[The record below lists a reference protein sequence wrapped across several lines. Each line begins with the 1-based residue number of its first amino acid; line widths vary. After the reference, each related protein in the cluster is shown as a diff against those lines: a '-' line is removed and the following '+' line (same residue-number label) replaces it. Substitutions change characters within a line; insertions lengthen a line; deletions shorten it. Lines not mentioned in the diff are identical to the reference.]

1 MLGFLNFLV
10 LDIFHLKTYMFVHV
24 CVYKWACT
32 DKSDKSRYPW
42 GPEKENWILWNWSYK
57 QL

>member
-1 MLGFLNFLV
+1 MLGFLNFVV

-32 DKSDKSRYPW
+32 DKSGYPW